1 MQHALRLTDPLL
13 AAHDVAPLD
22 LLVSQANALPR
33 LQSVILLTFALAAT
47 LMAMLGCY
55 GVMRQLVATRERE
68 YAVRLVFGASPAALG
83 RSVLHQVV
91 RLTGRGV
98 AVGLVV
104 VILLGRALERFVFGV
119 GTRSPIVLGGVTAV
133 MLVIGIAA
141 ALPSAV
147 RAMRVDMRRGIT

>member
-1 MQHALRLTDPLL
+1 
-13 AAHDVAPLD
+13 
-22 LLVSQANALPR
+22 
-33 LQSVILLTFALAAT
+33 
-47 LMAMLGCY
+47 
-55 GVMRQLVATRERE
+55 
-68 YAVRLVFGASPAALG
+68 VRLVFGASPGALG

-147 RAMRVDMRRGIT
+147 RAMRVDIRRGIT